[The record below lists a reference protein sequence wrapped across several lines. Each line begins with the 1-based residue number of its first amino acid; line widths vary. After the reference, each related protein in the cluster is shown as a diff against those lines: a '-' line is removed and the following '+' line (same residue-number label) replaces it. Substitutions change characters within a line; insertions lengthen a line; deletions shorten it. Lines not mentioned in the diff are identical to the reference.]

1 MAEIPP
7 AFAAEPLRLP
17 ATADEAQAV
26 AAAHGWVIPAACL
39 PGVVANLAL
48 LARHSA
54 VFAEA
59 QQQDRP

>member
-7 AFAAEPLRLP
+7 ASAAEPLRLP

-26 AAAHGWVIPAACL
+26 AAAQGWKIPEACL

-54 VFAEA
+54 VFAAARHEDQA
-59 QQQDRP
+59 